1 MLSGMKQL
9 CRQSTGWVL
18 SIFVQ
23 RQHRIV
29 CMVRSAEPLGITC
42 ESTLNAPG
50 SRHAARAASA

>member
-9 CRQSTGWVL
+9 GRQSSGWVL

-29 CMVRSAEPLGITC
+29 CMVRSAEQPGITY
-42 ESTLNAPG
+42 ESE
-50 SRHAARAASA
+50 